1 MALAEWSNYWK
12 WVRLDSYCGMSDI
25 LGITQQ
31 KNNDS
36 LIDSKYSGLVFTI
49 TGNFSIIF
57 FTAILITGIDDI

>member
-1 MALAEWSNYWK
+1 
-12 WVRLDSYCGMSDI
+12 MSDI

-36 LIDSKYSGLVFTI
+36 LTDSKYSGLVFTI